1 MLGNPEWKETSVF
14 DDDYISEENR
24 YIYPLDDDFV
34 PEEYRTE
41 DD

>member
-24 YIYPLDDDFV
+24 DISPLDDDFV
-34 PEEYRTE
+34 PEEYRIE